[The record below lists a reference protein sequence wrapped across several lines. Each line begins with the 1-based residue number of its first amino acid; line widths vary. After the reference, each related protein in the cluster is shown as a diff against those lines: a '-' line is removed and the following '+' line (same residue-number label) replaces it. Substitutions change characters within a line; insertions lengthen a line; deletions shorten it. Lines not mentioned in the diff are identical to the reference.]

1 MSSQPLKYKY
11 VKPIYIVAPRNKLEL
26 ESLYDLIIEF
36 RSSKSNQAL
45 RKTESGRQ
53 LIASIARA
61 LNQHQQQNGSNNN
74 EPLYRVSLDQG
85 QKSLDWRQYPN
96 IKNRKTVKAII
107 GPMVDLGW
115 LKKTKGH
122 QGKKMADMFYAP
134 EGSPLRVDWSY
145 EKLEYTPPK
154 VVIKLSDKRDEDD
167 GGYRS
172 PDIAK
177 MESPTYK
184 KLLQNHYIPQI
195 EQLSELINSH
205 SYNLPFEDYQ
215 LRRGFVGGLEY
226 CGGRLQAS
234 YQLLPEEE
242 RLSILIDNKP
252 VSEVDVVSCGM
263 VLLHGLAGPTSTC
276 R

>member
-1 MSSQPLKYKY
+1 MIGGNTQTS
-11 VKPIYIVAPRNKLEL
+11 
-26 ESLYDLIIEF
+26 
-36 RSSKSNQAL
+36 
-45 RKTESGRQ
+45 KTER
-53 LIASIARA
+53 L
-61 LNQHQQQNGSNNN
+61 
-74 EPLYRVSLDQG
+74 
-85 QKSLDWRQYPN
+85 
-96 IKNRKTVKAII
+96 VKAII

-145 EKLEYTPPK
+145 EKLEYSPPQ

-172 PDIAK
+172 PDIARDG
-177 MESPTYK
+177 T
-184 KLLQNHYIPQI
+184 LLSTRGYSQNHYVPQI
-195 EQLSELINSH
+195 EQLSELVNSH
-205 SYNLPFEDYQ
+205 SYSLPFEDYQ

-226 CGGRLQAS
+226 RGGRLQAS

-263 VLLHGLAGPTSTC
+263 ALLHSLAGQPVPVVDDLYGLLESPLSRKELKLLITATLQ
-276 R
+276 